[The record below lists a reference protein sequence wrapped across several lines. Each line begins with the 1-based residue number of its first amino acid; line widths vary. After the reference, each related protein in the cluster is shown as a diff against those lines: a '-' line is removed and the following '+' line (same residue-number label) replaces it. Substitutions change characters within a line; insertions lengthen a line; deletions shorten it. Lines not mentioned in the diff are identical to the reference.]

1 MKDVIFLAVAGALGT
16 VGRFGLSSLTQR
28 ISGTGFP
35 IGTLMVNVV
44 GSLIIGFI
52 MQLGMNSNIMS
63 RQMRLVLTL
72 GFLGAFTTFSS
83 FSYETVRYLEQG
95 TWNLATLN
103 IALNVVLCLG
113 ATLAGM
119 WLGRLTVANS

>member
-1 MKDVIFLAVAGALGT
+1 
-16 VGRFGLSSLTQR
+16 
-28 ISGTGFP
+28 
-35 IGTLMVNVV
+35 
-44 GSLIIGFI
+44 
-52 MQLGMNSNIMS
+52 
-63 RQMRLVLTL
+63 MRLVLTL

>member
-1 MKDVIFLAVAGALGT
+1 MKDIILLAVAGALGT
-16 VGRFGLSSLTQR
+16 VGRFGLSTLTQR
-28 ISGTGFP
+28 ITGTGFP

-52 MQLGMNSNIMS
+52 MQIGLNSDVMS
-63 RQMRLVLTL
+63 RQMKLVLTL

-103 IALNVVLCLG
+103 IVLNVVLCLA
-113 ATLAGM
+113 ATLTGM
-119 WLGRLTVANS
+119 WLGRLTVGNT